1 MINLEAKPAKNNTL
15 YKTHSDGTPVRLLTA
30 GCNKAVENLAIFVEK
45 HCAPM
50 TQDIKTRIKNTQHL
64 LCIIDD
70 LNKTI
75 LPPNTKLV
83 AFDIYNMYP
92 SIDNKRG
99 VEVIRNLPNGR
110 TTLKP
115 STDCVIKAL
124 EICLTCNSSKFA
136 KQNLLQSNGTATG
149 APNSCSYADLPVSP
163 IGEKV
168 LSASEN
174 TFREILYFGLYRD
187 DSLTLWAPADSME
200 KLCHFRDFL
209 NSLDPN
215 LKFKMTVGE
224 NDELTFL
231 DLRVILKNN
240 KLFTTVTPNQPVAK
254 CIYMLIQY
262 TQNRRL
268 LVFRRE
274 FHLG

>member
-1 MINLEAKPAKNNTL
+1 
-15 YKTHSDGTPVRLLTA
+15 
-30 GCNKAVENLAIFVEK
+30 
-45 HCAPM
+45 
-50 TQDIKTRIKNTQHL
+50 
-64 LCIIDD
+64 
-70 LNKTI
+70 
-75 LPPNTKLV
+75 
-83 AFDIYNMYP
+83 MYP

-99 VEVIRNLPNGR
+99 VEVIRNLLNSR

-115 STDCVIKAL
+115 STDCVIEAL
-124 EICLTCNSSKFA
+124 EICLTCNNSKFS

-149 APNSCSYADLPVSP
+149 APNSCSYADLAVSP

-174 TFREILYFGLYRD
+174 TFREILYFRLYRD
-187 DSLTLWAPADSME
+187 DGLTLWAGSME
-200 KLCHFRDFL
+200 RLCQFRDFL

-231 DLRVILKNN
+231 DLRIILKNN
-240 KLFTTVTPNQPVAK
+240 KLFTTVYSKPTSSQMYLHADSIHPK
-254 CIYMLIQY
+254 S
-262 TQNRRL
+262 TL